1 VDDSF
6 GARLSHYQVKA
17 ARGTLP
23 PKEKMMNRMKLIFA
37 VLLLASAAAPPLS
50 QGQTR
55 AHTQSP
61 APPDRL
67 QARPGQPD
75 LRVEQFVFAG
85 EKALRVRVANV
96 GSAPSGPCILRL
108 TVRKINGVAVGRT
121 TEVKLPAIPAGK
133 ERWVSIN
140 AQSILPNNVTLE
152 STTFRLNA
160 DATEVVAES
169 KEDNNESWHNL

>member
-1 VDDSF
+1 
-6 GARLSHYQVKA
+6 
-17 ARGTLP
+17 
-23 PKEKMMNRMKLIFA
+23 MMNRMKLIFA
-37 VLLLASAAAPPLS
+37 ALLLASTAAPAFS
-50 QGQTR
+50 QGPTRVQT
-55 AHTQSP
+55 QLP

-67 QARPGQPD
+67 SARPGKPD

-96 GSAPSGPCILRL
+96 GSAPSGPCVLRL

-121 TEVKLPAIPAGK
+121 TEVNLPAIAAGK
-133 ERWVSIN
+133 DRWVAVN
-140 AQSILPNNVTLE
+140 AKGILPNNITLE

>member
-1 VDDSF
+1 MNRLRLF
-6 GARLSHYQVKA
+6 GAA
-17 ARGTLP
+17 
-23 PKEKMMNRMKLIFA
+23 
-37 VLLLASAAAPPLS
+37 LLLASATAAPALA
-50 QGQTR
+50 QVQTR
-55 AHTQSP
+55 AQTQMP

-67 QARPGQPD
+67 RARQGKPD
-75 LRVEQFVFAG
+75 LRIEEFVFAG

-96 GSAPSGPCILRL
+96 GSAPSGPCVLRL

-121 TEVKLPAIPAGK
+121 TEVKLPAIAAGK
-133 ERWVSIN
+133 ERWVSVN
-140 AQSILPNNVTLE
+140 AKDILPNNVTLE

>member
-1 VDDSF
+1 
-6 GARLSHYQVKA
+6 VKA
-17 ARGTLP
+17 AKVTLP
-23 PKEKMMNRMKLIFA
+23 PKENMMNRLRLFGA
-37 VLLLASAAAPPLS
+37 ALLLASATAAPALA
-50 QGQTR
+50 QVQTR
-55 AHTQSP
+55 AQTQMP

-67 QARPGQPD
+67 RARQGKPD
-75 LRVEQFVFAG
+75 LRIEEFVFAG

-96 GSAPSGPCILRL
+96 GSAPSGPCVLRL

-121 TEVKLPAIPAGK
+121 TEVKLPAIAAGK
-133 ERWVSIN
+133 ERWVSVN
-140 AQSILPNNVTLE
+140 AKDILPNNVTLE

>member
-1 VDDSF
+1 
-6 GARLSHYQVKA
+6 
-17 ARGTLP
+17 
-23 PKEKMMNRMKLIFA
+23 MNRMKIVFA
-37 VLLLASAAAPPLS
+37 ALLLASVTAPSFS

-55 AHTQSP
+55 AQRQVP
-61 APPDRL
+61 AQNDRL
-67 QARPGQPD
+67 RARPGQPD
-75 LRVEQFVFAG
+75 LRIEQFVFAG
-85 EKALRVRVANV
+85 EKALRVRVANI
-96 GSAPSGPCILRL
+96 GSAPSGPCVLRL

-121 TEVKLPAIPAGK
+121 TEVNLPAIAAGK

-140 AQSILPNNVTLE
+140 AQSILPNNIALE

>member
-1 VDDSF
+1 
-6 GARLSHYQVKA
+6 
-17 ARGTLP
+17 
-23 PKEKMMNRMKLIFA
+23 MNRMKLIFA
-37 VLLLASAAAPPLS
+37 ALLLASTAAPAFS

-55 AHTQSP
+55 EQAQLP
-61 APPDRL
+61 APPNRL
-67 QARPGQPD
+67 TARPGKPD
-75 LRVEQFVFAG
+75 LRIEQFVFAG

-96 GSAPSGPCILRL
+96 GSAPSGPSILRL

-169 KEDNNESWHNL
+169 KEDNNELWHNL